1 MQAPLEGLLKFM
13 ESIQM
18 GTPFKNRIVRREDI
32 YGQIAKGLEKLERTH
47 TSHLS
52 TLHGRM
58 EEIQAILASMSEG
71 VVATDITGRVSL
83 INPMA
88 AELFSLTPGDDGVGE
103 FPYKIF
109 PDSELGDV
117 FHQVY
122 VKGFPI
128 EKEIKWSNPERVLNL
143 RLAPIRDEVDEI
155 RGVVAVIGDV
165 TKLRRLE
172 TMRQD
177 FVANVS
183 HELKTPLT
191 SIKGFVETLLDGD
204 LQDREITRKFMTII
218 FHEAER
224 LNNIIRD
231 LLDISKI
238 ESGRTELGRKEVEL
252 IPLIDNIIL
261 SVDNRVKE
269 KQLEL
274 KRDIQAQVVMGDENL
289 LKEVFINL
297 IDNSVKYTPS
307 GGTIIIGSLRGEEET
322 MIYVKDNG
330 FGIPAENLSRIFE
343 RFYRVDK
350 GRSREMGGTGL
361 GLSIVKHI
369 VERHGGKVS
378 VVSEPGEGSE
388 FRVII
393 PDNLPVEENWNGETE

>member
-1 MQAPLEGLLKFM
+1 LEELLEFL
-13 ESIQM
+13 ESIRM
-18 GTPFKNRIVRREDI
+18 GTPFKNRIARREDI
-32 YGQIAKGLEKLERTH
+32 YGQLAKGLEKLERSH

-88 AELFSLTPGDDGVGE
+88 AELFNLSLGDGVGE

-128 EKEIKWSNPERVLNL
+128 EKEIRWSNPERVLNL

-204 LQDREITRKFMTII
+204 LEDREITRKFMTII

-224 LNNIIRD
+224 LNNLIRD
-231 LLDISKI
+231 LLDISKL
-238 ESGRTELGRKEVEL
+238 ESGRAELGRKEVEL
-252 IPLIDNIIL
+252 DPLIDSVVL
-261 SVDNRVKE
+261 SVVNQIKE

-274 KRDIQAQVVMGDENL
+274 KKDLQAKVVMGDEGL

-307 GGTIIIGSLRGEEET
+307 GGKITIGSLRGEEET
-322 MIYVKDNG
+322 IIYVKDNG
-330 FGIPAENLSRIFE
+330 FGIPTESLPRIFE

-378 VVSEPGEGSE
+378 VESEPGEGSE

-393 PDNLPVEENWNGETE
+393 PDNLPVEDNWNGETE